1 MDAAALMT
9 VYRFAHL
16 TLERNLEGL
25 TDPEAL
31 VAPAPGGNCVNWL
44 VGHILL
50 SRNRVHALLGLEPAW
65 PASLGSGEPYRRGSR
80 GDLLADIP
88 TLDALRAARERSQAQ
103 VLENLGRISPER
115 LAERASETMTV
126 AEQLGFLGFHESYHV
141 GQAGL
146 SRRLLGKA
154 GAIA

>member
-1 MDAAALMT
+1 MDAAAIIT

-16 TLERNLEGL
+16 ALERNLEGV
-25 TDPEAL
+25 TDSEAL
-31 VAPAPGGNCVNWL
+31 VAPAPGGHCVNWL

-50 SRNRVHALLGLEPAW
+50 SRNWVHSLLGLEPAW
-65 PASLGSGEPYRRGSR
+65 PASLGSSEPYKRGSC
-80 GDLLADIP
+80 GDLAADHP

-103 VLENLGRISPER
+103 VLESLGAIGPDR
-115 LAERASETMTV
+115 LAERATETMTI
-126 AEQLGFLGFHESYHV
+126 AEQLSFLGFHESYHV

>member
-1 MDAAALMT
+1 MDTAAILT
-9 VYRFAHL
+9 IYRFTHL
-16 TLERNLEGL
+16 SLERNLEGL

-50 SRNRVHALLGLEPAW
+50 SRNRVHALLGLVPAW
-65 PASLGSGEPYRRGSR
+65 ESSLPSSEPYRRGSQ
-80 GDLLADIP
+80 GPLPEGVP
-88 TLDALRAARERSQAQ
+88 TLAALRAARDRSQAQ
-103 VLENLGRISPER
+103 VLERLERVGPER
-115 LAERASETMTV
+115 LAERASESMTV
-126 AEQLGFLGFHESYHV
+126 AEQLGFLGFHEAYHV

>member
-1 MDAAALMT
+1 MDTAALVT
-9 VYRFAHL
+9 FYRFTHL

-50 SRNRVHALLGLEPAW
+50 TRDRVHALLDLLPAW
-65 PASLGSGEPYRRGSR
+65 EASLPSSEPYRRGSH
-80 GDLLADIP
+80 GPLPDGVSTLAV
-88 TLDALRAARERSQAQ
+88 LRAARERSQAQ
-103 VLENLGRISPER
+103 VLERLGRVTPQR

-126 AEQLGFLGFHESYHV
+126 AEQLSFLGFHEAYHV
-141 GQAGL
+141 GQVGL

>member
-1 MDAAALMT
+1 MDTAAILT
-9 VYRFAHL
+9 VYRFTHL

-31 VAPAPGGNCVNWL
+31 VPPAPGGNCVNWL

-50 SRNRVHALLGLEPAW
+50 SRERVHALLGLEPAW
-65 PASLGSGEPYRRGSR
+65 PASLGSSEPYRRGSH
-80 GDLLADIP
+80 GPLPTGAP
-88 TLDALRAARERSQAQ
+88 TLTALRAARERSQVQ
-103 VLENLGRISPER
+103 VLESLERVAPER

-126 AEQLGFLGFHESYHV
+126 AEQLSFFGFHEAYHV

>member
-1 MDAAALMT
+1 MDSAALLT
-9 VYRFAHL
+9 VYRFTHL

-25 TDPEAL
+25 TDGEAL
-31 VAPAPGGNCVNWL
+31 VPPGPGGNCVNWL

-50 SRNRVHALLGLEPAW
+50 YRDVIHTLLGLAPAW
-65 PASLGSGEPYRRGSR
+65 ESSLPSSEPYRRGSHSPLPE
-80 GDLLADIP
+80 GVP
-88 TLDALRAARERSQAQ
+88 TLAVLGAAREPSQAQ
-103 VLENLGRISPER
+103 VLERLERVGAER

-126 AEQLGFLGFHESYHV
+126 AERLGFLGFHEAYHV
-141 GQAGL
+141 GQVGL

>member
-1 MDAAALMT
+1 MDAAAIIT
-9 VYRFAHL
+9 VYRFAHVA
-16 TLERNLEGL
+16 LERNLEGL
-25 TDPEAL
+25 TEPEAL
-31 VAPAPGGNCVNWL
+31 ATPAPGGHCVNWL

-65 PASLGSGEPYRRGSR
+65 PASLGSSEPYRRGSD
-80 GDLLADIP
+80 GDLGPDTP
-88 TLDALRAARERSQAQ
+88 TLDALRAARERSQEQ
-103 VLENLGRISPER
+103 VLECLGRIGPDR
-115 LAERASETMTV
+115 LAERATETMTV
-126 AEQLGFLGFHESYHV
+126 AEQLSFLGFHEAYHV

>member
-1 MDAAALMT
+1 MDTAALLT
-9 VYRFAHL
+9 VYRFTYL

-25 TDPEAL
+25 TDDEAL
-31 VAPAPGGNCVNWL
+31 VTPAPGGNCVNWL

-50 SRNRVHALLGLEPAW
+50 YRDVVHRLLGLAPAW
-65 PASLGSGEPYRRGSR
+65 EGSLPSSEPYGRGSH
-80 GDLLADIP
+80 GPMPEGVP
-88 TLDALRAARERSQAQ
+88 TLAVLGAARERSQAQ
-103 VLENLGRISPER
+103 VLERLEQVGAER

-126 AEQLGFLGFHESYHV
+126 TERLGFLGFHEAYHV
-141 GQAGL
+141 GQVGL

>member
-1 MDAAALMT
+1 MDSAALLT
-9 VYRFAHL
+9 VYRFTYF

-25 TDPEAL
+25 TDDEAL

-50 SRNRVHALLGLEPAW
+50 YRDVVHRLLGLAPAW
-65 PASLGSGEPYRRGSR
+65 EASLPGSEPYGRGSH
-80 GDLLADIP
+80 GPMPKGAP
-88 TLDALRAARERSQAQ
+88 TLAVLGAARERSQAQ
-103 VLENLGRISPER
+103 VLERLEQVGAER

-126 AEQLGFLGFHESYHV
+126 AERLGFLGFHEAYHV
-141 GQAGL
+141 GQVGL

>member
-1 MDAAALMT
+1 MDTAALLT
-9 VYRFAHL
+9 VYRFTHL
-16 TLERNLEGL
+16 ALERNLEGL
-25 TDPEAL
+25 TDSEAL

-50 SRNRVHALLGLEPAW
+50 TRNGVHALLGLAPAW
-65 PASLGSGEPYRRGSR
+65 EASLPSSEPYRRGSN
-80 GDLLADIP
+80 GPLPDGVP
-88 TLDALRAARERSQAQ
+88 TLAVLRAARERSQAQ
-103 VLENLGRISPER
+103 VLEQLGQMGPER

-126 AEQLGFLGFHESYHV
+126 AERLGFLGFHEAYHV

>member
-1 MDAAALMT
+1 MDSAALLT
-9 VYRFAHL
+9 VYRFTYF

-25 TDPEAL
+25 TDDEAL

-50 SRNRVHALLGLEPAW
+50 YRDVVHRPMPEGV
-65 PASLGSGEPYRRGSR
+65 
-80 GDLLADIP
+80 P
-88 TLDALRAARERSQAQ
+88 TLAVLGAARERSQAQ
-103 VLENLGRISPER
+103 VLERLEQVGAER

-126 AEQLGFLGFHESYHV
+126 TERLGFLGFHEAYHV
-141 GQAGL
+141 GQVGL

>member
-1 MDAAALMT
+1 MDSAALLT
-9 VYRFAHL
+9 VYRFTYF

-25 TDPEAL
+25 TDDEAL

-50 SRNRVHALLGLEPAW
+50 YRDVVHRLLGLAPAW
-65 PASLGSGEPYRRGSR
+65 EGSLPSSEPYGRGSH
-80 GDLLADIP
+80 GPMPEGVP
-88 TLDALRAARERSQAQ
+88 TLAVLGAARELSHAQ
-103 VLENLGRISPER
+103 VGAER

-126 AEQLGFLGFHESYHV
+126 TERLGFLGFHEAYHV
-141 GQAGL
+141 GQVGL